1 MKTPTHGD
9 LFERL
14 GEPARMRQLAR
25 YDIFDPALPARLDE
39 VCARIAQRLRAPV
52 SVTSMILDSAQY
64 ILGSYGIG
72 GWIAEAQGAPAEWA
86 FCTHTVLA
94 GGPYCIVDGMTDPV
108 QAGNPLLAL
117 SGARSYAGVPLSDES
132 GLALGA
138 HCVIDTTPR
147 QFTGEDIDTLEEGAG
162 ETMRILQEYRLADA

>member
-9 LFERL
+9 LFDRL
-14 GEPARMRQLAR
+14 GEPTRMRQLAR
-25 YDIFDPALPARLDE
+25 YDLFDPALMARLDKVSAHTAE
-39 VCARIAQRLRAPV
+39 RLHAPV
-52 SVTSMILDSAQY
+52 SVTSMILDSSQY

-72 GWIAEAQGAPAEWA
+72 GWIAEVQGTPAEWS

-108 QAGNPLLAL
+108 HAGNPLLAL

-138 HCVIDTTPR
+138 HCVVDTTPR
-147 QFTGEDIDTLEEGAG
+147 EFTAEDIDILEEGAG
-162 ETMRILQEYRLADA
+162 ESMRILQEYRVA